1 MSRDPIFFFL
11 QHLGFVINWN
21 KSVLTRKQEIELLCL
36 TINSVALELSLNK
49 TKIEK
54 VVSEYQNFLN
64 NRQTSILELTK
75 LTGLLMSTIQV
86 VLLE

>member
-1 MSRDPIFFFL
+1 MCRDPIFFFL

-21 KSVLTRKQEIELLCL
+21 KSVLTRVQEIEFLCL
-36 TINSVALELSLNK
+36 TINSVTLELSLNK

>member
-11 QHLGFVINWN
+11 QHLGFAINWN